1 MGQYSIPFKAKPNAA
16 DPVFQRWLSM
26 AHEGIFHAY
35 RWAKDSMES
44 LDLSTEDRLA
54 LAKQHP
60 DTCLDTAE
68 WLRAQISKDHPGPT
82 HAMN

>member
-1 MGQYSIPFKAKPNAA
+1 
-16 DPVFQRWLSM
+16 
-26 AHEGIFHAY
+26 
-35 RWAKDSMES
+35 MEYI
-44 LDLSTEDRLA
+44 DITTEDVLA
-54 LAKQHP
+54 LTKQYP